1 VTRRPSPPRSTPEA
15 PVSAR
20 RSLRQA
26 FDEIEFGPSHTLNL
40 REGLPTAAQAVTRCE
55 AWLRERQMARAGE
68 VLVITGAGRGSVDGV
83 PVIREAVRKLLT
95 ALSRRG
101 VVRAVREHSPG
112 SYAVRLAPITALFD
126 GGRRKRDPQRAPAAD
141 PPALEALERETL
153 QLLRHLA
160 ARSLE
165 RLGATGLAEAY
176 VADEMTRQFAALGA
190 SVPEGPERERRLRE
204 AIRHA
209 VTALDEA

>member
-1 VTRRPSPPRSTPEA
+1 MSG
-15 PVSAR
+15 R

-26 FDEIEFGPSHTLNL
+26 FDEIEFGPSHTINL
-40 REGLPTAAQAVTRCE
+40 REGLPTAAQAVARCE

-101 VVRAVREHSPG
+101 VVHAVREHSPG

-126 GGRRKRDPQRAPAAD
+126 GGRRRWKRWSARPSSCSGTWPRAPSSAWV
-141 PPALEALERETL
+141 PPAWPRRTWP
-153 QLLRHLA
+153 
-160 ARSLE
+160 
-165 RLGATGLAEAY
+165 
-176 VADEMTRQFAALGA
+176 TR
-190 SVPEGPERERRLRE
+190 
-204 AIRHA
+204 
-209 VTALDEA
+209 

>member
-1 VTRRPSPPRSTPEA
+1 VPNH
-15 PVSAR
+15 

-26 FDEIEFGPSHTLNL
+26 FDEIQFGASNTLNL
-40 REGLPTAAQAVTRCE
+40 REGLPTAVQAVARCE

-68 VLVITGAGRGSVDGV
+68 VLVITGAGRGSPGGV
-83 PVIREAVRKLLT
+83 PVVREAVRKLLT

-112 SYAVRLAPITALFD
+112 AYAVQLAPITALFD
-126 GGRRKRDPQRAPAAD
+126 GGRRKREPRPTRPAD
-141 PPALEALERETL
+141 PPGLEGLEPETL
-153 QLLRHLA
+153 QMLRHLA

-190 SVPEGPERERRLRE
+190 SVPEGAERERRLRE
-204 AIRHA
+204 VIRRA
-209 VTALDEA
+209 VAALDEA